1 MSGKRVKIARSRARR
16 LEAQV
21 DREARTGL
29 RVPWYIRPFRRWRAR
44 WLQRW
49 EREHRAQLH
58 KATKRMTHALV
69 RLYK

>member
-1 MSGKRVKIARSRARR
+1 MSAKKTKAARSRARR

-21 DREARTGL
+21 DREARQVR
-29 RVPWYIRPFRRWRAR
+29 RVPWYVRPFRRWRVR

-49 EREHRAQLH
+49 EHDHRAQLH

-69 RLYK
+69 RLCK